1 MEWRELMKLKNSPIF
16 LSILFT
22 LLSLVFPTL
31 AGVMITVKNI
41 SNLSTIFLIQF
52 IAIAGGVLV
61 TLWIMKKSK
70 FSFKDFGFRKF
81 KAEVWMVVIVIF
93 ELVPF
98 FNGITDQD
106 GFSAQYV
113 LILLLFVI
121 AVGLCEEFIFR
132 GLIFKYL
139 SAKGLKTAII
149 GSSILFG
156 IGHLAN
162 LASGADFIMTLLQ
175 IIFAF
180 LFGLVCAAIV
190 AKTKSIMFTIIWHA
204 THNFI
209 AFITDKSEPTVLAIA
224 IYVFHCLV
232 LMGLAIYFWRAL
244 FPKKAVMNL
253 NNPESYV

>member
-1 MEWRELMKLKNSPIF
+1 MKMKNSPIL

-22 LLSLVFPTL
+22 LLAIVFPTI
-31 AGVMITVKNI
+31 AGVIIAVKNI
-41 SNLSTIFLIQF
+41 SSLSSITLIQF
-52 IAIAGGVLV
+52 IAFAVGVLV

-70 FSFKDFGFRKF
+70 FSFQDFGFRRF
-81 KAEVWMVVIVIF
+81 KAEAWMAVIVIF
-93 ELVPF
+93 ELVAF

-139 SAKGLKTAII
+139 SAKGLKVAII

-162 LASGADFIMTLLQ
+162 ILSGADLLMTLLQ
-175 IIFAF
+175 ITFAF
-180 LFGLVCAAIV
+180 LFGLVCAEIV
-190 AKTKSIMFTIIWHA
+190 AKTKSIIFPIVWHA
-204 THNFI
+204 THDFI
-209 AFITDKSEPTVLAIA
+209 AFLTDSEPNVLAVS
-224 IYVFHCLV
+224 IYVFHCIV
-232 LMGLAIYFWRAL
+232 LIGLAIYFWRAL

-253 NNPESYV
+253 KNPESYV

>member
-1 MEWRELMKLKNSPIF
+1 MKMKNSPIL

-22 LLSLVFPTL
+22 LLAIVFPAI
-31 AGVMITVKNI
+31 AGTIISIKNI
-41 SNLSTIFLIQF
+41 SSLSSIRLIQF
-52 IAIAGGVLV
+52 IAFAGGVLV

-70 FSFKDFGFRKF
+70 FSFRDFGLRRF
-81 KAEVWMVVIVIF
+81 KAEAWMVVIVIF
-93 ELVPF
+93 ELVAF

-106 GFSAQYV
+106 GLSAQYV

-139 SAKGLKTAII
+139 SAKGLKVAII

-162 LASGADFIMTLLQ
+162 ILSGADLLMTLLQ
-175 IIFAF
+175 ITFAF
-180 LFGLVCAAIV
+180 LFGLVCAEIV
-190 AKTKSIMFTIIWHA
+190 AKTKSIIFPIVWHA
-204 THNFI
+204 MHDFI
-209 AFITDKSEPTVLAIA
+209 AFLTDSEPNVLSVS

-232 LMGLAIYFWRAL
+232 LIGLAIYFWRAL

-253 NNPESYV
+253 KNPESYV

>member
-1 MEWRELMKLKNSPIF
+1 MKMINSPIL

-22 LLSLVFPTL
+22 LLALVFPTI
-31 AGVMITVKNI
+31 AGVIIAVKNI
-41 SNLSTIFLIQF
+41 SSLSSITLIQF
-52 IAIAGGVLV
+52 IAFAVGVLV

-70 FSFKDFGFRKF
+70 FSFQDFGFRKF
-81 KAEVWMVVIVIF
+81 KAEAWMVVIIVS
-93 ELVPF
+93 ELVTF
-98 FNGITDQD
+98 FNGIADQD

-121 AVGLCEEFIFR
+121 AVGLFEEFIFR

-162 LASGADFIMTLLQ
+162 LFSGQDFLMTLLQ
-175 IIFAF
+175 LIFAF
-180 LFGLVCAAIV
+180 LFGLVCAEIV
-190 AKTKSIMFTIIWHA
+190 AKTKSIMFPIIWHA
-204 THNFI
+204 AHDFI
-209 AFITDKSEPTVLAIA
+209 AFLTDSEPNVLSVF
-224 IYVFHCLV
+224 IYVIHCLV

-244 FPKKAVMNL
+244 FPKKDVVKL
-253 NNPESYV
+253 KSPESYV